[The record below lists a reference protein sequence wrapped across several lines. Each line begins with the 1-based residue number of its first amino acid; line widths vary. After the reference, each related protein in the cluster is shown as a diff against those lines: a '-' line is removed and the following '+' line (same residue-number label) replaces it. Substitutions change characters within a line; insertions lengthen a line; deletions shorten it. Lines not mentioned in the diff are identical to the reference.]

1 MDDCA
6 QPDGGAGGTSVK
18 IRILLALTGLGLL
31 GTQSAVADD
40 NLWLGAK
47 GGTLGIGFE
56 ATWRPIPYLD
66 VRAGLNTYT
75 YDTTDAEAGISYD
88 QELDLSSFYAT
99 ANLRPPLS
107 PFRLT
112 AGVFSNKNKL
122 SMASQQS
129 TNFDIGGMTYTSAEV
144 GTLNAAVTFD
154 KTAPYLGVG
163 ADFRIANTLGLNF
176 DLGVLFQGTP
186 MVGMSASGPISLDPN
201 FQTELAAET
210 MELQNALNNYKA
222 YPVVSVGLSFNF

>member
-31 GTQSAVADD
+31 GTQTAVADD
-40 NLWLGAK
+40 NLWFGAK

-56 ATWRPIPYLD
+56 ATWRPTPVLD
-66 VRAGLNTYT
+66 IRAGLNKYT
-75 YDTTDAEAGISYD
+75 YDTTATEAGIDYD
-88 QELDLSSFYAT
+88 SELDLDNFYAT
-99 ANLRPPLS
+99 ANLRAPMS

-112 AGVFSNKNKL
+112 AGIFSNNNKVNL
-122 SMASQQS
+122 VSQQAA
-129 TNFDIGGMTYTSAEV
+129 TFDIGGMTYTGAEV

-163 ADFRIANTLGLNF
+163 ADFRIADTVGLNI
-176 DLGVLFQGTP
+176 DLGVLWQGTP
-186 MVGMSASGPISLDPN
+186 VVGMTASGPIALDPN
-201 FQTELAAET
+201 FQAELAAET
-210 MELQNALNNYKA
+210 TQLQSALDNYKA
-222 YPVVSVGLSFNF
+222 YPVVSIGLSFNF

>member
-1 MDDCA
+1 MK
-6 QPDGGAGGTSVK
+6 T
-18 IRILLALTGLGLL
+18 RILFALLGLGLL
-31 GTQSAVADD
+31 GTQSAVADS

-75 YDTTDAEAGISYD
+75 YDMTDAEAGITYD
-88 QELDLSSFYAT
+88 KELDLSSYYAT
-99 ANLRPPLS
+99 LNLRPPLS

-112 AGVFSNKNKL
+112 AGVFSNSNKL
-122 SMASQQS
+122 SMTSRQS
-129 TNFDIGGMTYTSAEV
+129 ANFDIGGMTYTGAEV

-154 KTAPYLGVG
+154 KTAPYVGVG
-163 ADFRIANTLGLNF
+163 ADFRIADTLGLNF

-186 MVGMSASGPISLDPN
+186 VVGMTASGPITLDPN
-201 FQTELAAET
+201 FQAELAAET
-210 MELQNALNNYKA
+210 AQLQNALNNYKA
-222 YPVVSVGLSFNF
+222 YPVVSVGLSFKF